1 MGYKY
6 TELNAQVDEMAT
18 QALTPELKEELNSY
32 LTSPD
37 VDQFL
42 QEGMMRFQEGEV
54 VKGQVV
60 SIMDDRVLV
69 DIGYKSEGVVRITD
83 FPDRSELKEG
93 VTFDFYIEVPENE
106 EGMPVLS
113 KTKADRIKNWEY
125 VQKIFEENGTI
136 EGTVIRK
143 VKGGLKVDIG
153 VDAFMPG
160 SQVSTRPIND
170 LDEFV
175 GKRMELRI
183 LSLNQKRRNVVVSH
197 RKLLEERREEERKRL
212 IETIKVGAIVQGEV
226 KNITDFGAFIDL
238 GGLDGLLH
246 VSDMT
251 WGRPKNPHQMLKI
264 GQKIDVMV
272 LTYDPETHRVSL
284 GLKQKTPNPWLNAM
298 EKYPV
303 GSIVTGTVI
312 SLADYGAFVQMEDG
326 LEGMI
331 HISEMSWTRRVRH
344 PSEIMNIG
352 DEVHVMVLHVDPDEQ
367 KISLGLK
374 QTQPNPWKMMAEKYP
389 VGSVVKGRVRAI
401 MDYGAFIEIEEGIDG
416 LLHVGDISWTK
427 KVTNPAEVLKKDQE
441 IEVKILSIDPEMEK
455 ISVGLKQ
462 LEPDPWQELI
472 ESMPIGKHVEVEV
485 SKLVS
490 FGAFAKLENGIEG
503 LIHLSEMSME
513 KVQRPEDFLHV
524 GQKVMAKIISI
535 SPVER
540 KVGLS
545 IREYQKDLEGEIMQ
559 THSEAGEPVDVG
571 SMLKDVIPAE
581 LLQQGKSIEEVADKL
596 IHNGGSNITTST
608 EESSQDTT
616 QGTPTEEMPETAP
629 EITAKEEDPEVGVGE
644 APSSAA
650 PEEEPPPTE

>member
-6 TELNAQVDEMAT
+6 SELNAKVDEMAT
-18 QALTPELKEELNSY
+18 QALSQPLKEELNSF
-32 LTSPD
+32 LSAPD

-42 QEGMMRFQEGEV
+42 QGGMLRFQEGEV
-54 VKGQVV
+54 VKGMVV
-60 SIMDDRVLV
+60 AILEDRVLV
-69 DIGYKSEGVVRITD
+69 DIGYKSEGVVKITD
-83 FPDRSELKEG
+83 FPNRSELKEG
-93 VTFDFYIEVPENE
+93 TSFDFYIEIPENE

-125 VQKIFEENGTI
+125 VQKVFEENGVI
-136 EGTVIRK
+136 EGTIIRK

-160 SQVSTRPIND
+160 SQVSTRPIAD
-170 LDEFV
+170 LDDFV
-175 GKRMELRI
+175 GKRLELRI
-183 LSLNQKRRNVVVSH
+183 LSLNPKRRNVVVSH
-197 RKLLEERREEERKRL
+197 RKLLEERREEERKQL
-212 IETIKVGAIVQGEV
+212 LETIKVGSIVQGEV

-264 GQKIDVMV
+264 GQKIDVMI
-272 LTYDPETHRVSL
+272 LTYDPDTHRVSL
-284 GLKQKTPNPWLNAM
+284 GLKQKTPNPWLTAQ

-303 GSIVTGTVI
+303 GSIVIGKVI
-312 SLADYGAFVQMEDG
+312 SIADYGAFVQMEDG
-326 LEGMI
+326 IEGMI

-374 QTQPNPWKMMAEKYP
+374 QTQPNPWKLMAEKYSE
-389 VGSVVKGRVRAI
+389 GSVVKGRVRAL

-416 LLHVGDISWTK
+416 LLHIGDISWTK
-427 KVTNPAEVLKKDQE
+427 KVTNPVEVLTKDQE

-462 LEPDPWQELI
+462 LEPDPWQELV
-472 ESMPIGKHVEVEV
+472 EEMPIGKHVEVEIT
-485 SKLVS
+485 KLVS
-490 FGAFAKLENGIEG
+490 FGAFAKLDNGIEG
-503 LIHLSEMSME
+503 LIHLSEMSIE
-513 KVQRPEDFLHV
+513 KVHRPEDILHI
-524 GQKVMAKIISI
+524 GQRVMAKIISI

-559 THSEAGEPVDVG
+559 THTGGEPIDVG
-571 SMLKDVIPAE
+571 SMLKDVLPTE
-581 LLQQGKSIEEVADKL
+581 LLQQGKSIEEVAEEL
-596 IHNGGSNITTST
+596 INPENKSS
-608 EESSQDTT
+608 EEKPSRTI
-616 QGTPTEEMPETAP
+616 PEENP
-629 EITAKEEDPEVGVGE
+629 KVGVGE
-644 APSSAA
+644 APESAA
-650 PEEEPPPTE
+650 PAEEPPPAE

>member
-6 TELNAQVDEMAT
+6 SELNAKVDEMAT
-18 QALTPELKEELNSY
+18 QALSQSLKEELNSF
-32 LTSPD
+32 LTEPD

-42 QEGMMRFQEGEV
+42 QEGMLRFQEGEV

-60 SIMDDRVLV
+60 SILDDRILV

-93 VTFDFYIEVPENE
+93 ASFDFYIEVPENE

-125 VQKIFEENGTI
+125 VQKVFEEEGVI

-160 SQVSTRPIND
+160 SQVSTRPIAD
-170 LDEFV
+170 LDDFV
-175 GKRMELRI
+175 GKRLELRI
-183 LSLNQKRRNVVVSH
+183 LSINPKRRNVVVSH
-197 RKLLEERREEERKRL
+197 RKLLEERREEERKQL
-212 IETIKVGAIVQGEV
+212 LETIKVGAIVQGEV

-251 WGRPKNPHQMLKI
+251 WGRPKNSHQILKI
-264 GQKIDVMV
+264 GQKIDVKV

-284 GLKQKTPNPWLNAM
+284 GLKQKTPNPWLTAQ

-312 SLADYGAFVQMEDG
+312 SLADYGAFIQLDDG

-344 PSEIMNIG
+344 PSEILNIG
-352 DEVHVMVLHVDPDEQ
+352 DEVHVMVLHVDPEEQ

-374 QTQPNPWKMMAEKYP
+374 QTQPNPWKLMAEKYP
-389 VGSVVKGRVRAI
+389 EGSVVKGRVRAL

-427 KVTNPAEVLKKDQE
+427 KITNPAEVLTKDQE
-441 IEVKILSIDPEMEK
+441 IEVKILSIDPEMKK

-462 LEPDPWQELI
+462 LEPDPWQELV
-472 ESMPIGKHVEVEV
+472 EEMPIGKHVEVEIT
-485 SKLVS
+485 KLVS
-490 FGAFAKLENGIEG
+490 FGAFGKLENGIEG
-503 LIHLSEMSME
+503 LIHLSEMSLE
-513 KVQRPEDFLHV
+513 KVHRAEEFLHI

-559 THSEAGEPVDVG
+559 THTAGEPVDVG
-571 SMLKDVIPAE
+571 SMLKDVLPTE
-581 LLQQGKSIEEVADKL
+581 LLQQGKSIEEVAEEL
-596 IHNGGSNITTST
+596 IHT
-608 EESSQDTT
+608 EGKPSEEEKKESVS
-616 QGTPTEEMPETAP
+616 EEN
-629 EITAKEEDPEVGVGE
+629 PEVGVGE
-644 APSSAA
+644 APESAA
-650 PEEEPPPTE
+650 PAEEPPPAE

>member
-6 TELNAQVDEMAT
+6 SELNAKVDEMAT
-18 QALTPELKEELNSY
+18 HALSKSLQEELNSF
-32 LTSPD
+32 LSAPD

-42 QEGMMRFQEGEV
+42 QEGMLRFQEGEV
-54 VKGQVV
+54 IKGQIV
-60 SIMDDRVLV
+60 SILDDRVLV

-93 VTFDFYIEVPENE
+93 AIFDFYIEVPENE

-125 VQKIFEENGTI
+125 VQKVFEENGVI
-136 EGTVIRK
+136 RGTVIRK

-160 SQVSTRPIND
+160 SQVSTRPISD

-175 GKRMELRI
+175 GKQLELRI
-183 LSLNQKRRNVVVSH
+183 LSLNPKRRNVVVSH
-197 RKLLEERREEERKRL
+197 RKLLEERREEERKQL
-212 IETIKVGAIVQGEV
+212 LETIRVGAIVQGEV

-264 GQKIDVMV
+264 GQKINVMV
-272 LTYDPETHRVSL
+272 LTYDPDTHRVSL
-284 GLKQKTPNPWLNAM
+284 GLKQKTPNPWLTAQ

-312 SLADYGAFVQMEDG
+312 SLADYGAFIQMEDG
-326 LEGMI
+326 VEGMI

-344 PSEIMNIG
+344 PSEILNIG
-352 DEVHVMVLHVDPDEQ
+352 DEVHVMVLHVDPEEQ

-374 QTQPNPWKMMAEKYP
+374 QTQPNPWKLMAEKYP
-389 VGSVVKGRVRAI
+389 EGSVVKGRVRAL

-427 KVTNPAEVLKKDQE
+427 KITNPAEVLTKDQE

-472 ESMPIGKHVEVEV
+472 ERMPIGKHVEVEIT
-485 SKLVS
+485 KLVS
-490 FGAFAKLENGIEG
+490 FGAFAKLDNGIEG
-503 LIHLSEMSME
+503 LIHLSEMSIE
-513 KVQRPEDFLHV
+513 KIQRPEDILHI
-524 GQKVMAKIISI
+524 GQRVMAKIISI

-559 THSEAGEPVDVG
+559 THTGGEHVDVG
-571 SMLKDVIPAE
+571 SLLKDVLPTE
-581 LLQQGKSIEEVADKL
+581 LLQQGKSIEEVAKEL
-596 IHNGGSNITTST
+596 IHKESKTSG
-608 EESSQDTT
+608 EEKRESVI
-616 QGTPTEEMPETAP
+616 EEN
-629 EITAKEEDPEVGVGE
+629 PEVGVGK
-644 APSSAA
+644 APDSTA
-650 PEEEPPPTE
+650 PAEEPPPAE

>member
-6 TELNAQVDEMAT
+6 TELNAKVEEMANE
-18 QALTPELKEELNSY
+18 ALTQDLKKELNSY
-32 LTSPD
+32 LTEPD
-37 VDQFL
+37 VDRFL

-54 VKGQVV
+54 VKGQIV
-60 SIMDDRVLV
+60 SILDDRVLV

-93 VTFDFYIEVPENE
+93 VIYDFYIDVPENE

-113 KTKADRIKNWEY
+113 KSKADRIKNWEY
-125 VQKIFEENGTI
+125 VQKVFEDNGDI
-136 EGTVIRK
+136 EGTVVRK

-160 SQVSTRPIND
+160 SQVSTRPIAD
-170 LDEFV
+170 LDDFV
-175 GKRMELRI
+175 GKRLELRI

-197 RKLLEERREEERKRL
+197 RKVLEERREEERKQL
-212 IETIKVGAIVQGEV
+212 LEVIQVGAVVQGEV

-246 VSDMT
+246 VSDLT

-264 GQKIDVMV
+264 GQKLEVMV

-284 GLKQKTPNPWLNAM
+284 GLKQKTENPWLTAV

-303 GSIVTGTVI
+303 GSIVSGTVV

-326 LEGMI
+326 IEGMI

-344 PSEIMNIG
+344 PSEILNVG

-374 QTQPNPWKMMAEKYP
+374 QTQPNPWKLMADKYP
-389 VGSVVKGRVRAI
+389 VGSVVKGHVRAI
-401 MDYGAFIEIEEGIDG
+401 MDYGAFVEIEEGIDG

-427 KVTNPAEVLKKDQE
+427 KITNPAEILKKDQE
-441 IEVKILSIDPEMEK
+441 IEIKILSIDPEMEK

-462 LEPDPWQELI
+462 LEPDPWQELV
-472 ESMPIGKHVEVEV
+472 EEMPIGKHVEVEIT
-485 SKLVS
+485 KLVS

-513 KVQRPEDFLHV
+513 KVQRPEDILHV

-559 THSEAGEPVDVG
+559 THTPGGEQIDVG
-571 SMLKDVIPAE
+571 SLLKDVLPLD
-581 LLQQGKSIEEVADKL
+581 LLQQGESIEEVAEKL
-596 IHNGGSNITTST
+596 IHNGEETSIEAVPADDKSADLNLT
-608 EESSQDTT
+608 VADSSSGENLD
-616 QGTPTEEMPETAP
+616 
-629 EITAKEEDPEVGVGE
+629 VGVGE
-644 APSSAA
+644 APNSAA
-650 PEEEPPPTE
+650 PEDEQPPSVE

>member
-6 TELNAQVDEMAT
+6 SELNAKVDEMAT
-18 QALTPELKEELNSY
+18 QALSQSLKEELNSF
-32 LTSPD
+32 LTEPD

-42 QEGMMRFQEGEV
+42 QEGMLRFQEGEV

-60 SIMDDRVLV
+60 SILDDRVLV

-93 VTFDFYIEVPENE
+93 ASFDFYIEVPENE

-125 VQKIFEENGTI
+125 VQKVFEEEGVI

-160 SQVSTRPIND
+160 SQVSTRPIAD
-170 LDEFV
+170 LDDFV
-175 GKRMELRI
+175 GKRLELRI
-183 LSLNQKRRNVVVSH
+183 LSLNPKRRNVVVSH
-197 RKLLEERREEERKRL
+197 RKLLEERREEERKQL
-212 IETIKVGAIVQGEV
+212 LETIKVGAIVQGEV

-251 WGRPKNPHQMLKI
+251 WGRPKNPHQILKI
-264 GQKIDVMV
+264 GQKIDVKV

-284 GLKQKTPNPWLNAM
+284 GLKQKTPNPWLTAQ

-312 SLADYGAFVQMEDG
+312 SLADYGAFIQLDDG

-344 PSEIMNIG
+344 PSEILNIG
-352 DEVHVMVLHVDPDEQ
+352 DEVHVMVLHVDPEEQ

-374 QTQPNPWKMMAEKYP
+374 QTQPNPWKLMAEKYP
-389 VGSVVKGRVRAI
+389 EGSVVKGRVRAL

-427 KVTNPAEVLKKDQE
+427 KITNPAEVLTKDQE

-462 LEPDPWQELI
+462 LEPDPWQELV
-472 ESMPIGKHVEVEV
+472 EEMPIGKHVEVEIT
-485 SKLVS
+485 KLVS
-490 FGAFAKLENGIEG
+490 FGAFGKLDNGIEG
-503 LIHLSEMSME
+503 LIHLSEMSLE
-513 KVQRPEDFLHV
+513 KVQRPEDFLHI
-524 GQKVMAKIISI
+524 GQRVMAKIISI

-559 THSEAGEPVDVG
+559 THTAGEPVDVG
-571 SMLKDVIPAE
+571 SMLKDVLPTE
-581 LLQQGKSIEEVADKL
+581 LLQQGKSIEEVAEEL
-596 IHNGGSNITTST
+596 IHT
-608 EESSQDTT
+608 EGKPSEEEKKESVS
-616 QGTPTEEMPETAP
+616 EEN
-629 EITAKEEDPEVGVGE
+629 PEVGVGE
-644 APSSAA
+644 SPESAA
-650 PEEEPPPTE
+650 PAEEPPPAE